1 MLPEE
6 YNNDLMHK
14 NLFSLLA
21 VFILLI
27 TITGVSVAAYTW
39 NYTSTHAN
47 TIGTGNISMS
57 LLESDD
63 EIKLKSLLPMDDLEG
78 VSINK
83 KNSYDF
89 AVTTSATGSSG
100 NINYKILLKK
110 LAPKVGYSSFD
121 DSNIKIYITQFDQ
134 SGETEV
140 LPPTS
145 VSDVLL
151 GKDKAEIKFK
161 DDQKSFLIH
170 SHTSNKD
177 TKTTKY
183 RLRMW
188 IDKNSFN
195 SRLDSNTKYDYKL
208 KLDVTGDLI
217 Q

>member
-1 MLPEE
+1 MLQE
-6 YNNDLMHK
+6 DDRLSFGHK
-14 NLFSLLA
+14 NLLSLLA

-27 TITGVSVAAYTW
+27 TIIGVSVAAYTW

-63 EIKLKSLLPMDDLEG
+63 EIKLKSLLPMDDSEG
-78 VSINK
+78 VSMNK
-83 KNSYDF
+83 KYSYDF
-89 AVTTSATGSSG
+89 AVTTNATGAPG
-100 NINYKILLKK
+100 NINYKIILKK
-110 LAPKVGYSSFD
+110 DAPRVGYSSFD

-134 SGETEV
+134 GGETEV
-140 LPPTS
+140 VPPTL
-145 VSDVLL
+145 VSDILL
-151 GKDKAEIKFK
+151 GKDKAELKFK

-188 IDKNSFN
+188 IDKNNFN
-195 SRLDSNTKYDYKL
+195 SNLDQNTKYDYKL

>member
-1 MLPEE
+1 MLQEDF
-6 YNNDLMHK
+6 NGNFRHK

-47 TIGTGNISMS
+47 TIGVGNISMS

-63 EIKLKSLLPMDDLEG
+63 EIRLKSLLPMDDVEG

-83 KNSYDF
+83 KDSYDF
-89 AVTTSATGSSG
+89 AVTTSATGAPG
-100 NINYKILLKK
+100 NINYKIILKK
-110 LAPKVGYSSFD
+110 IAPKVGYSSFD
-121 DSNIKIYITQFDQ
+121 DDNIKIYITQFDQ
-134 SGETEV
+134 GGETEV
-140 LPPTS
+140 VAPTS
-145 VSDVLL
+145 VSDILL
-151 GKDKAEIKFK
+151 GKEKAELKFK
-161 DDQKSFLIH
+161 DDQKSLLVH

-177 TKTTKY
+177 SKTTKY
-183 RLRMW
+183 RVRMW
-188 IDKNSFN
+188 IDKNNFN
-195 SRLDSNTKYDYKL
+195 SNLDTNTKYDYRL